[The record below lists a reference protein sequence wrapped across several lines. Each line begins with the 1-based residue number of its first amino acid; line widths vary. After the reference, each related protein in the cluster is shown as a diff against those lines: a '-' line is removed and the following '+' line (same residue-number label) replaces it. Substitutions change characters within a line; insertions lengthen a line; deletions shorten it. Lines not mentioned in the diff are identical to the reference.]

1 MMNFVFCFF
10 ISFSQANDRPSPTR
24 ERARGKE
31 NVFGHVTY
39 NQEPNRLLLQLIS
52 LLKFF
57 VFVSDFRNNEE
68 RPSITTIFNDKL
80 LGSRFIF
87 SKFWAI
93 LKMFDQVK
101 LIKRERERTCE
112 IPLKDKMVGW
122 CGYIKA
128 KSTISAL
135 TLATDLSQNIRSK
148 KFSNQAC
155 NHKCVVYLISASDPE
170 CLMNI
175 CRLQSQQVRQVINPL
190 RNTVLSWLGSI
201 LGWSYGCN
209 SPGAAPPD
217 VVNR

>member
-1 MMNFVFCFF
+1 MPLSFSLRQSGAVKNIHQNFLKLLSLTIYTAWFCGRLEIMMMNFVFCFF
-10 ISFSQANDRPSPTR
+10 ISFSQTNDRPSPTR

-68 RPSITTIFNDKL
+68 RPSTTTIFNDKL

-101 LIKRERERTCE
+101 LIKRERERE
-112 IPLKDKMVGW
+112 HARSHRR
-122 CGYIKA
+122 IK
-128 KSTISAL
+128 
-135 TLATDLSQNIRSK
+135 
-148 KFSNQAC
+148 
-155 NHKCVVYLISASDPE
+155 
-170 CLMNI
+170 
-175 CRLQSQQVRQVINPL
+175 
-190 RNTVLSWLGSI
+190 
-201 LGWSYGCN
+201 
-209 SPGAAPPD
+209 
-217 VVNR
+217 